1 MRTRATNLLIL
12 LSLPAVGY
20 AESVVMTWPANT
32 AEQAT
37 HAAVSY
43 RYQDDA
49 VMWPRGPGFEVIK
62 PEVEVILQSAD
73 TDIDELVRT
82 TAERHGVDPNLIHA
96 VITAESN
103 YDATA
108 VSHAG
113 AIGLMQ
119 LMPGTAQE
127 LGVDP
132 WIPAQNVEGGVR
144 YLKGLLDRFEDVSL
158 ALAAYNAGERA
169 VMKYGRQI
177 PPYRETQQYVGKVL
191 SMYAGG

>member
-1 MRTRATNLLIL
+1 MRARATSLLIL
-12 LSLPAVGY
+12 MCLPAVGY
-20 AESVVMTWPANT
+20 AESMVMTWPANP

-37 HAAVSY
+37 HAQVSY

-49 VMWPRGPGFEVIK
+49 VMWPTGPGYEVVK
-62 PEVEVILQSAD
+62 PEVELILESAD

-82 TAERHGVDPNLIHA
+82 TAKAHGVDPNLIHA

-103 YDATA
+103 YDPTA

-119 LMPGTAQE
+119 LMPGTAEE

-158 ALAAYNAGERA
+158 ALAAYNAGEGA
-169 VMKYGRQI
+169 VMKYGRKI
-177 PPYRETQQYVGKVL
+177 PPYKETRGYVAKVL